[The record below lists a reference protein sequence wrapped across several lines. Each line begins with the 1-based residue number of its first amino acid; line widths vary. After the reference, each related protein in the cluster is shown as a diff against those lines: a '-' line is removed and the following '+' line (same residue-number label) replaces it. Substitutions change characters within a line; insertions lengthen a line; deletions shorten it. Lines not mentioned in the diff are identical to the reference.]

1 MNLALSVFL
10 LLTTTA
16 SFVNAQVKSQPLKF
30 DEFTNEVR
38 TISYPYREVTAKTH
52 IDRFVKEIKK
62 RINSKVFIVVYQGKQ
77 VDGYKRYEITNLAEQ
92 VVWLVRDLKGFK
104 EENISIL
111 EGGFR
116 EQPSLEFWIG
126 QINSMPPIATPTV
139 SKADTFSCPSLS
151 ISPVGF
157 RFDPGSPVTFNL
169 YVSEGFS
176 PTIQWAVSSGKIV
189 SGQNTKTITVDSLD
203 SKGTSITA
211 NVVLDGLP
219 LLCQRATS
227 FTVALGLKPFLFDS
241 TDNYLY
247 SDLHA
252 RIDAFM
258 VALNNNPELTGYIIG
273 YAGRRTGP
281 VEIDRALAVV
291 TRVFNF
297 RKYHSERVK
306 LVNGGYRE
314 FNAVDMWLLPPGAA
328 SPVPTPSVDSKFI
341 KVSPRKVNLGEW

>member
-1 MNLALSVFL
+1 MKIAISVFL
-10 LLTTTA
+10 LLIIA
-16 SFVNAQVKSQPLKF
+16 APFVNAQVKSQPLKF
-30 DEFTNEVR
+30 DEFSNEVR
-38 TISYPYREVTAKTH
+38 TVSYPYREVTAKTH

-62 RINSKVFIVVYQGKQ
+62 RVNSKVFIVVYQGKQ
-77 VDGYKRYEITNLAEQ
+77 VDGYKRYEINNLAEQ
-92 VVWLVRDLKGFK
+92 VEWLVRDIKGFN

-126 QINSMPPIATPTV
+126 NKNSMPPVPTPTV
-139 SKADTFSCPSLS
+139 SKEDTFSCPRVS
-151 ISPVGF
+151 ISPDGF
-157 RFDPGSPVTFNL
+157 RFDKASSVIFRL

-176 PTIQWAVSSGKIV
+176 PSIQWTVSSGKIV
-189 SGQNTKTITVDSLD
+189 SGQNTNTITVDSLD
-203 SKGTSITA
+203 SKSTSITA

-227 FTVALGLKPFLFDS
+227 STVALGLKPFLFDS
-241 TDNYLY
+241 TDNYLF

-281 VEIDRALAVV
+281 VAVDRALAVV

-306 LVNGGYRE
+306 LINGGYRE
-314 FNAVDMWLLPPGAA
+314 FNSVDMWLLPPGAA
-328 SPVPTPSVDSKFI
+328 PPALTPSVDAKFI